1 MSLRAI
7 AILWAYREEDF
18 ITWAVSHLLAQGV
31 DVQVFDNWSTDGTY
45 ELLQRLRHEKDLWS
59 PTLNC
64 ERWPAEREE
73 CSSLT
78 SRLKYLEKLSLNSD
92 YDWIIN
98 HDVDEIRRT
107 KTGERVIDF
116 IERQDALGF
125 NAIDHEIEVYA
136 PREGWDGSQ
145 NPEEFFTT
153 RVPGHQDERS
163 PHIKC
168 WKQRTGAFS
177 FDYATP
183 TGRAKVQ
190 ANGVN
195 LWVCGGHQAVFPDRR
210 VAPEKLVL
218 KHYPLR
224 TQAHAERKI
233 AERKRSY
240 TPEELQRGWHNH
252 YRTAWWKDG
261 TTNTAQ
267 SK

>member
-1 MSLRAI
+1 MRAL
-7 AILWAYREEDF
+7 AVLWSSNERDF
-18 ITWAVSHLLAQGV
+18 VLWSVKHLLNQGL
-31 DVQVFDNWSTDGTY
+31 DVQVFDNWSADGTF
-45 ELLQRLRHEKDLWS
+45 EILQSFGGQIK
-59 PTLNC
+59 C
-64 ERWPAEREE
+64 ERWPAELEE

-78 SRLKYLEKLSLNSD
+78 SRLKYLEELSLKSD
-92 YDWIIN
+92 YDWIVN

-116 IERQDALGF
+116 IARMDAAGY

-153 RVPGHQDERS
+153 RVVGHEDERS

-168 WKQRTGAFS
+168 WKQREGEFW
-177 FDYATP
+177 FGPPDQ
-183 TGRAKVQ
+183 RMR

-195 LWVCGGHQAVFPDRR
+195 LSYTGGHQAVFPDQR

-240 TPEELQRGWHNH
+240 TAEELARGWHRQ
-252 YRTAWWKDG
+252 YGEEWWKV
-261 TTNTAQ
+261 
-267 SK
+267 